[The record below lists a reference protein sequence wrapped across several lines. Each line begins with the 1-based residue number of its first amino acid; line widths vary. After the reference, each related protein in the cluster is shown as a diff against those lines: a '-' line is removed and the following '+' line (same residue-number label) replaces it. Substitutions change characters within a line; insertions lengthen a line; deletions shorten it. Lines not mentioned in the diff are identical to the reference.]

1 MSSWASAGAVLLLPS
16 MKILILR
23 FSSIG
28 DIVLTTPVVRAVKLQ
43 VPGAVVHFCTKPG
56 YRGIVAANP
65 YVDKVHCLT
74 GSLRELVAELKAEQF
89 DFVIDLH
96 HNLRTTLL
104 KAQLGVKSAS
114 FDKLNGRK
122 WLLVNLKINTLPPVH
137 IVDRY
142 LAAAAPLGVKND
154 GQGLDYF
161 IPSQDEV
168 AIADALPAGFAHGYV
183 AFAIGAQHATKRL
196 PVERIIELCG
206 LLRRPVVLLGGPEDE
221 STGHIIELAFDK
233 GAATSPPA
241 AGRIPD
247 SPYYFPDQP
256 AGSSPGTVIY
266 NACGKF
272 NLNQSA
278 SLVRQASLVVSHD
291 TGLMHIAA
299 AFRKEIFSVWGNTVP
314 EFGMYPYRT
323 EFRVL
328 EVKGLSCRPC
338 SKIGYAKCPQGHFKC
353 MRDIKFDLDLPP
365 TSDDR

>member
-1 MSSWASAGAVLLLPS
+1 

-28 DIVLTTPVVRAVKLQ
+28 DIVLTTPVIRAVREQ
-43 VPGAVVHFCTKPG
+43 VPGAVVHFCTKPA
-56 YRGIVAANP
+56 YQAMLTANP
-65 YVDKVHCLT
+65 HVARVHCLT
-74 GSLRELVAELKAEQF
+74 GSLGELVAELKAEKF
-89 DFVIDLH
+89 DFVVDLH

-104 KAQLGVKSAS
+104 KARLGVKSAS
-114 FDKLNGRK
+114 FDKLNWRK
-122 WLLVNLKINTLPPVH
+122 WLLVNAKINTLPHLHV
-137 IVDRY
+137 VDRY

-154 GQGLDYF
+154 CKGLDYF
-161 IPSQDEV
+161 IPAPDEV
-168 AIADALPAGFAHGYV
+168 NVATALPPAFERGYV

-206 LLRRPVVLLGGPEDE
+206 LLRQPVVLLGGPEDE
-221 STGHIIELAFDK
+221 STGHVIELAFDE

-241 AGRIPD
+241 PGRIPN
-247 SPYYFPDQP
+247 SPYYFAP
-256 AGSSPGTVIY
+256 SPTTDHQQLTTIY

-278 SLVRQASLVVSHD
+278 SLVRQARFVVSHD

-299 AFRKEIFSVWGNTVP
+299 AFGKEIFSVWGNTVP

-328 EVKGLSCRPC
+328 EVRGLPCRPC
-338 SKIGYAKCPQGHFKC
+338 SKIGYAKCPQGHFRC
-353 MRDIKFDLDLPP
+353 MRDIPFNLDLPP
-365 TSDDR
+365 SRDGR